1 MKVKEMVIAALLTAL
16 SIIIPT
22 MFSFLRIVIGP
33 FFSATLAAHVPV
45 ILAMFISPAAAV
57 IVALG
62 SGLGFV
68 FSGLSLIVS
77 ARAFSHVVFALVGA
91 FMFKRGYN
99 FFLTM
104 AVTTII
110 HALAEGLVVFVMM
123 IGGDSSAISLA
134 WITTVGTIG
143 HYIVDICIA
152 MPIYKA
158 LKNAK
163 AVELHNLNYRKLM
176 R

>member
-22 MFSFLRIVIGP
+22 MFGFLRIIVGP
-33 FFSATLAAHVPV
+33 FSATLAAHVPV

-68 FSGLSLIVS
+68 FSGLSPIVS
-77 ARAFSHVVFALVGA
+77 ARAFSHVIFALVGA
-91 FMFKRGYN
+91 LMFKRGYN

-104 AVTTII
+104 AVTTVI

-123 IGGDSSAISLA
+123 IGGDASAVSMA
-134 WITTVGTIG
+134 WITTIGTVG

-163 AVELHNLNYRKLM
+163 AVEMHSLNYRKLVL
-176 R
+176 